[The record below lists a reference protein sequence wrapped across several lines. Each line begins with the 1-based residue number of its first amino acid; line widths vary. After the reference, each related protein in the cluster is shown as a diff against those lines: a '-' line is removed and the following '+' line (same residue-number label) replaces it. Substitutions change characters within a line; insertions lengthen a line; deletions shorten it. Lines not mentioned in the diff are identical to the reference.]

1 MALSGFV
8 NEAKKTNRLM
18 EQIANQK
25 GKSEEGIIDVSDGQ
39 KIPKEKLEEF
49 RNQQASGLPSQAR
62 EQGKA
67 IPSNKP
73 KTDFEKQYLSR
84 QKDYEVSHPKQ
95 SRQEIDDR
103 HCNIVANVIKQ
114 SGTTTSGDANW
125 QNCKYKKDCDGQVYC
140 TEFHS
145 FCGKEKC
152 RRATK

>member
-8 NEAKKTNRLM
+8 NEAKKTNKLM
-18 EQIANQK
+18 AELANQK
-25 GKSEEGIIDVSDGQ
+25 EKSEESIIDVSDGQ
-39 KIPKEKLEEF
+39 GIPEKKLKEF
-49 RNQQASGLPSQAR
+49 REKQSSGLPSQAR
-62 EQGKA
+62 EQGRA
-67 IPSNKP
+67 IPSNKA

-84 QKDYEVSHPKQ
+84 QRDYEVSRPSK

-103 HCNIVANVIKQ
+103 HCKIVADVIKK
-114 SGTTTSGDANW
+114 SGTSTSGDTNW
-125 QNCKYKKDCDGQVYC
+125 ENCKYKKDCDGQVYC